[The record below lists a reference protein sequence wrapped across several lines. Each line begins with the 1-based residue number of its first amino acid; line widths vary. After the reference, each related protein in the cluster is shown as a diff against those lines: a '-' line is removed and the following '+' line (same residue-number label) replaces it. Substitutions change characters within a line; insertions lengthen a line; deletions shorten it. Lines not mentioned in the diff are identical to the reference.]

1 MNQRKKQESLRTLLK
16 EKEIN
21 KSKDLILKYRTFIF
35 SQPIQKKVKSNSLD
49 VSYVN
54 KKEVN
59 PFKMMNQME
68 LNEILYKLKNFYNE
82 IEKENEKKTIKI
94 NEIKKKNKEIENKIK
109 NVEKGKEI
117 ESEKEKINGLE
128 EVNNLNYIIDKIKK
142 LDNKFKNGKKEVINE
157 EEYTTTLKYLIEDQ
171 KNKIITIDE
180 ETINVNQKI
189 HDLKQIRK
197 DLEHNNLKTFN
208 QILSMQKIDNFFEND
223 LKIINNIIMEQ
234 EIKKSKI
241 DFNNLEKEKK
251 INQLKEKYNKN
262 KEFSTLKYNIYK
274 NEMMEKIN
282 IYNYQKEKKSQKE
295 EEIIN
300 FIIGLYFFQKYC
312 MNKNKENINDKEEII
327 NNNYKLDSDF
337 LNFMNG
343 QQYIF
348 SNSDNENLNDELEKN
363 EKNKLKKNKSHCI
376 LKRNK
381 ISSYSLNFNNSQI
394 QISKPKPKKI
404 KLNEIIEKFN
414 YIDLNFND
422 IYDFYS
428 KIVSLANF
436 RRKKMSELNK
446 RIINLET
453 QKQIYQSKV
462 TEIINKD
469 YKNINDLINENSR
482 FQQFYEEYKLIIN
495 KSINKR
501 EENFSKTLIE
511 LYNRNKVNPD
521 SNTLKKKSKFIEK
534 CNNGKRKIILIYESL
549 IDSMQNLNDFKL
561 YDDNNLNENEEKSS
575 EKIIEM
581 TINFVNKYKEI
592 KTEDY
597 IKDILEYSIEKNIK
611 YSKEIYNIL
620 FLKEKK
626 NKDNYKY
633 MKANLIDE
641 IFIFYLFKETD
652 NQIKLIKLLKNI
664 SDFYSDIFYNE
675 KNNEKLENL
684 KISIK
689 NLINNLND
697 NSLKIKNKK
706 KQILF
711 TKTKEDEMIKRK
723 KSFSNPILNEY
734 NYVITTEDSENYN
747 KISKLIRPK
756 TSQIPICK
764 KIVKQLYEPS
774 LKKNKYLRELKST
787 SYLFNSDLKLR
798 RSNSKILKRKWYEIE
813 DLEKQFFLF
822 NNRSKILFLFF
833 FRY

>member
-1 MNQRKKQESLRTLLK
+1 
-16 EKEIN
+16 
-21 KSKDLILKYRTFIF
+21 
-35 SQPIQKKVKSNSLD
+35 
-49 VSYVN
+49 
-54 KKEVN
+54 
-59 PFKMMNQME
+59 
-68 LNEILYKLKNFYNE
+68 
-82 IEKENEKKTIKI
+82 
-94 NEIKKKNKEIENKIK
+94 
-109 NVEKGKEI
+109 
-117 ESEKEKINGLE
+117 
-128 EVNNLNYIIDKIKK
+128 
-142 LDNKFKNGKKEVINE
+142 
-157 EEYTTTLKYLIEDQ
+157 
-171 KNKIITIDE
+171 
-180 ETINVNQKI
+180 
-189 HDLKQIRK
+189 
-197 DLEHNNLKTFN
+197 
-208 QILSMQKIDNFFEND
+208 
-223 LKIINNIIMEQ
+223 
-234 EIKKSKI
+234 
-241 DFNNLEKEKK
+241 
-251 INQLKEKYNKN
+251 
-262 KEFSTLKYNIYK
+262 
-274 NEMMEKIN
+274 
-282 IYNYQKEKKSQKE
+282 
-295 EEIIN
+295 
-300 FIIGLYFFQKYC
+300 
-312 MNKNKENINDKEEII
+312 
-327 NNNYKLDSDF
+327 
-337 LNFMNG
+337 
-343 QQYIF
+343 
-348 SNSDNENLNDELEKN
+348 
-363 EKNKLKKNKSHCI
+363 
-376 LKRNK
+376 
-381 ISSYSLNFNNSQI
+381 
-394 QISKPKPKKI
+394 
-404 KLNEIIEKFN
+404 
-414 YIDLNFND
+414 
-422 IYDFYS
+422 
-428 KIVSLANF
+428 
-436 RRKKMSELNK
+436 
-446 RIINLET
+446 
-453 QKQIYQSKV
+453 
-462 TEIINKD
+462 
-469 YKNINDLINENSR
+469 
-482 FQQFYEEYKLIIN
+482 
-495 KSINKR
+495 
-501 EENFSKTLIE
+501 
-511 LYNRNKVNPD
+511 
-521 SNTLKKKSKFIEK
+521 
-534 CNNGKRKIILIYESL
+534 
-549 IDSMQNLNDFKL
+549 MQNLNDFKL

-822 NNRSKILFLFF
+822 NNRSKIHFLFF
-833 FRY
+833 F